1 LRKIIKKKGAC
12 LKNRKKKRKKK
23 KKEKKEKKIS
33 CDVPVNVKKSSGFLR
48 KYLLNPGSF

>member
-12 LKNRKKKRKKK
+12 LKNRKKKK